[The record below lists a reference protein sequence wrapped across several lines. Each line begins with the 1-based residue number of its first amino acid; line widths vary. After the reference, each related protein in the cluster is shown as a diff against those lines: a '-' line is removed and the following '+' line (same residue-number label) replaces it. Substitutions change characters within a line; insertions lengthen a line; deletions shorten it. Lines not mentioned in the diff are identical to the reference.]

1 MSIELAS
8 KIAGRHRVAKG
19 EIGDFTAPSPL
30 PQPVKEIG
38 NLHGRGTELYLNI
51 LDVLGHLDRVCPSQ
65 VQALL
70 EETEH
75 VLGELLRRKNYSS
88 RSSALPVRAS
98 RLRAIS

>member
-8 KIAGRHRVAKG
+8 KAVDRRMIAKSEIADFNARNPPAK
-19 EIGDFTAPSPL
+19 PMR
-30 PQPVKEIG
+30 QKKIG

-51 LDVLGHLDRVCPSQ
+51 LDVLGYLDRARPAQ

-75 VLGELLRRKNYSS
+75 VLGEFLRKKN
-88 RSSALPVRAS
+88 
-98 RLRAIS
+98 